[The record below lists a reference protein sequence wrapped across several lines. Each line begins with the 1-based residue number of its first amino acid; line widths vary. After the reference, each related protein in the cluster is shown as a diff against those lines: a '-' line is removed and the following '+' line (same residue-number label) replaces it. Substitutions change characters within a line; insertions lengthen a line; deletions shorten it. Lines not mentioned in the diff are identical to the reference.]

1 MRNDY
6 SDLKKLLE
14 SASKLPYFEVTDFL
28 AINSDNY
35 VKILV
40 SRYAKRGELVR
51 LKKGIYVSKS
61 YIDSVNRDVY
71 GEFVANILY
80 EPSYLSLEYVLSEYG
95 IMTESVKNFTS
106 VSLLRTNS
114 FSNVLGHYFY
124 HKVRNDLFLG
134 FDIIKEGD
142 LRILKATKAKAL
154 FDYLY
159 LRKNILNKDDSLAE
173 LRLNLEN
180 VLPRDWKEF
189 GRYVD
194 IEGSEKMK
202 SIYDYLKK
210 WRY

>member
-14 SASKLPYFEVTDFL
+14 SASNLPYFEVTDFL

-35 VKILV
+35 VKILI

>member
-35 VKILV
+35 VKILI

>member
-1 MRNDY
+1 M
-6 SDLKKLLE
+6 
-14 SASKLPYFEVTDFL
+14 
-28 AINSDNY
+28 
-35 VKILV
+35 
-40 SRYAKRGELVR
+40 R

>member
-14 SASKLPYFEVTDFL
+14 SASKLPYFEVADFL